1 MAVEQI
7 RLPAM
12 TAMLRF
18 SGVGK
23 RDPVIEEW
31 LAKTDALTAIARIW
45 FIIRDLLPSQLQWS
59 DCQLK

>member
-1 MAVEQI
+1 
-7 RLPAM
+7 M

-18 SGVGK
+18 SGAGK
-23 RDPVIEEW
+23 RDPIIEEW